1 MKPAS
6 RIRKIG
12 PVLWVLL
19 GLFCVRVL
27 GQVLVA
33 FFDVSFLP
41 PMEEWYSGLIA
52 YPYLLTSQILIIG
65 LLLKVCLDFSRGA
78 GFFARSRPLFGR
90 GVLYFGYVYLAAM
103 ILRYI
108 VRMSLYPEER
118 WFGGTIPIVFHWVLA
133 SYVILFGRSHR
144 ARLRSSS

>member
-6 RIRKIG
+6 RLPRVE

-19 GLFCVRVL
+19 GLFCTRVL

-33 FFDVSFLP
+33 FFDVTFLP
-41 PMEEWYSGLIA
+41 PMEQWFSGLLA

-65 LLLKVCLDFSRGA
+65 LLIKVCTDLSRGT
-78 GFFARSRPLFGR
+78 GFFARSRPLFAQGA
-90 GVLYFGYVYLAAM
+90 LYFGYVYLAAM
-103 ILRYI
+103 VLRYI
-108 VRMSLYPEER
+108 ARMSLYPEER
-118 WFGGTIPIVFHWVLA
+118 WFGGAIPIVFHWVLA
-133 SYVILFGRSHR
+133 SYVILFGRAHR